1 MKSADKKDRQN
12 IIVRT
17 SIIGIIANVFLA
29 SFKAAIGIISNSI
42 AITLDAVNNLSD
54 VLSSSITIIGAKLAA
69 KEPDREHPYGHGR
82 VEYLSAMIIAGII
95 LYAGIASV
103 VASVKKII
111 NPQTPKYDI
120 ASFVIVTV
128 AIFVKIFL
136 GLYVKKMGKKVNSES
151 LIGSG
156 VDALSDAVISA
167 STLIAAI
174 IFVVF
179 NISLEAWLGV
189 IISFLI
195 IKTGYGMLKSTLS
208 QILGERV
215 DNEVSSSIKETVN
228 SFDEVYGSYDLILN
242 NYGPDI
248 YLGSIHIEVS
258 DTMKAGEID
267 ELTRKITHE
276 VYKKHGVILT
286 AVGIYSYNTNDI
298 EAIKIRGTISD
309 IVSSYKSVLQMHGF
323 YYNKNEDTISFDI
336 ILDYDDKNKE
346 ATYNEIYNKIK
357 ELYPNSKLNIIL
369 DSDVSD

>member
-1 MKSADKKDRQN
+1 MKSAEKKDRQN

-95 LYAGIASV
+95 LYAGIASA

-136 GLYVKKMGKKVNSES
+136 GLYVKKKGKQVNSES

-156 VDALSDAVISA
+156 VDALSDAVISL

-174 IFVVF
+174 VFVVF
-179 NISLEAWLGV
+179 DISLEAWLGV

-215 DNEVSSSIKETVN
+215 DNVISTSIKETVN

-242 NYGPDI
+242 NYGPDT

-258 DTMKAGEID
+258 DTMNAAEID

-286 AVGIYSYNTNDI
+286 AVGIYSYNTNDM
-298 EAIKIRGTISD
+298 EAIKIRGAISD

-323 YYNKNEDTISFDI
+323 YYNKNEDMISFDI

-346 ATYNEIYNKIK
+346 ETYNEIYNKVK
-357 ELYPNSKLNIIL
+357 DLYPNSKLNIIL
-369 DSDVSD
+369 DSDISD

>member
-1 MKSADKKDRQN
+1 MKSAEKKDRQN

-136 GLYVKKMGKKVNSES
+136 GLYVKKKGKQVNSES

-156 VDALSDAVISA
+156 VDALSDAVISL

-174 IFVVF
+174 VFVVF
-179 NISLEAWLGV
+179 DISLEAWLGV

-215 DNEVSSSIKETVN
+215 DNVISTSIKETVN

-242 NYGPDI
+242 NYGPDT

-258 DTMKAGEID
+258 DTMNAAEID

-286 AVGIYSYNTNDI
+286 AVGIYSYNTNDM
-298 EAIKIRGTISD
+298 EAIKIRGAISD

-323 YYNKNEDTISFDI
+323 YYNKNEDMISFDI

-346 ATYNEIYNKIK
+346 ETYNEIYNKVK
-357 ELYPNSKLNIIL
+357 DLYPNSKLNIIL
-369 DSDVSD
+369 DSDISD

>member
-242 NYGPDI
+242 NYGP
-248 YLGSIHIEVS
+248 
-258 DTMKAGEID
+258 
-267 ELTRKITHE
+267 
-276 VYKKHGVILT
+276 
-286 AVGIYSYNTNDI
+286 
-298 EAIKIRGTISD
+298 
-309 IVSSYKSVLQMHGF
+309 
-323 YYNKNEDTISFDI
+323 
-336 ILDYDDKNKE
+336 
-346 ATYNEIYNKIK
+346 
-357 ELYPNSKLNIIL
+357 
-369 DSDVSD
+369 